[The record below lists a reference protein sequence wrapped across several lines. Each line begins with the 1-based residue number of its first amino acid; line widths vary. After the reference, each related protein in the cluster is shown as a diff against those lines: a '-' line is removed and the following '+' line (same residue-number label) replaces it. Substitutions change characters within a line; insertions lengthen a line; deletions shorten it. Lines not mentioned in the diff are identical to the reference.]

1 MPGFLTPEWI
11 AALDAAAREAAVP
24 AGVRLTIQQ
33 IVTDGPGG
41 EVRYHLAFDDGRL
54 RVRPGGADAADVT
67 LVQTR
72 AVAAALSRGELN
84 AQQALEAGRLKLRGD
99 IGRLAKEARLSRCLR
114 LVQAG
119 VEGRARVVPPAEFHP
134 RVPRSQEG
142 HRAHCRIRRG
152 LGEVRIELGGLRP
165 PEGSLFL
172 DSVMEGC
179 VKRLEVHR

>member
-1 MPGFLTPEWI
+1 MPAFLTPEWI

-24 AGVRLTIQQ
+24 AGIRLTIQQ

-54 RVRPGGADAADVT
+54 RVLAGEADAADLT

-99 IGRLAKEARLSRCLR
+99 IGRLAR
-114 LVQAG
+114 
-119 VEGRARVVPPAEFHP
+119 EGRALTAVEDVFAA
-134 RVPRSQEG
+134 V
-142 HRAHCRIRRG
+142 RAATVYG
-152 LGEVRIELGGLRP
+152 DAP
-165 PEGSLFL
+165 
-172 DSVMEGC
+172 
-179 VKRLEVHR
+179 